1 MSARSST
8 IKRRNSDSTSLNAL
22 AIAERSAWEVG
33 SASDVGSDDEA
44 KAGRGVGGI
53 KSMDGERG
61 GLLFDSEEQE
71 EQERGGKGDASARV
85 EIEKGGYDKVE
96 ATGQEDGRSGGGGE
110 EEDDPFGDFE
120 HVPPHRKGAGE
131 GHLGG

>member
-71 EQERGGKGDASARV
+71 EVERGGKGDESARV
-85 EIEKGGYDKVE
+85 ETEKDGYNKVE
-96 ATGQEDGRSGGGGE
+96 ATGREDRRGGVGE
-110 EEDDPFGDFE
+110 EEEQEDDPFGDFE
-120 HVPPHRKGAGE
+120 HVPPHRKGPVREA
-131 GHLGG
+131 